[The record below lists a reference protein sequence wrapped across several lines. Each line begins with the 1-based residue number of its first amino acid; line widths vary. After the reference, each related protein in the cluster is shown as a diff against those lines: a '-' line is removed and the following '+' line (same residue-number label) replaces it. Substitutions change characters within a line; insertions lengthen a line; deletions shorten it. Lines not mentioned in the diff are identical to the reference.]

1 MSRMSASTPKL
12 TLSDDRLFPA
22 EPRTRK
28 VARRLYASVSALP
41 IISPHGHVPPQWLA
55 DDTPFTDPTGLLLT
69 PDHYINRL
77 LHANGVD
84 LDHLGVAEGP
94 LSEDAARA
102 AFRTFCAHWPVFAGT
117 AMSYWMREQLV
128 GIFGVTV
135 RPSAASADAI
145 YDTIAAQL
153 AEPAFRPRA
162 LLKSFGIGFLAT
174 TDDPCDDLAVHD
186 RIGRQASIATRVA
199 PTFRPDR
206 YLEPA
211 RPDWVA
217 LTRAL
222 GDAAGVD
229 TSTLAGFT
237 EAMEIRRRY
246 FKDHGAVST
255 DHSHADLGTLFLDP
269 AEGERL
275 YALAQRGEASADECT
290 TLRRHLFTDQA
301 RMACEDGLT
310 MTAHPAVARNH
321 DPEAFGR
328 FGADVGADI
337 PTGVE
342 ATRALAPL
350 LGRFGN
356 HPNFTLVLFTIDET
370 AFSRELGPLAGWYR
384 AVHVGVP
391 WWFLDAPDAILRF
404 KSAVTEMA
412 GFSRLSGMIDDTRAF
427 FSIPARHDMSRRLD
441 ATHLARLVAE
451 HRLDEDE
458 ALEIAH
464 RLVVDQ
470 PTKVFHL

>member
-1 MSRMSASTPKL
+1 MSASTPKL
-12 TLSDDRLFPA
+12 SLNDDRLFPA
-22 EPRTRK
+22 EPPARK
-28 VARRLYASVSALP
+28 VARGIYRSVRDLP

-55 DDTPFTDPTGLLLT
+55 DDTPFADPTTLLLT

-84 LDHLGVAEGP
+84 LEHLGVAQGELG
-94 LSEDAARA
+94 EDAARA
-102 AFRTFCAHWPVFAGT
+102 AFRTFCDHWPDFAGT

-135 RPSAASADAI
+135 RPSAETADRI
-145 YDTIAAQL
+145 YDRIAGQL
-153 AEPAFRPRA
+153 AEPEFQPRA
-162 LLKSFGIGFLAT
+162 LLDTFGIRFLAT

-186 RIGRQASIATRVA
+186 RIDREVAITTRVA

-206 YLEPA
+206 YLEPG
-211 RPDWVA
+211 RPDWPE

-246 FKDHGAVST
+246 FKDHGAVSS
-255 DHSHADLGTLFLDP
+255 DHSHADLGTLFLDA
-269 AEGERL
+269 AEGERI
-275 YALAQRGEASADECT
+275 YALAQRGEASADECLA
-290 TLRRHLFTDQA
+290 LRRHLFTDQA

-321 DPEAFGR
+321 DPDAFAR

-337 PTGVE
+337 PLGVE
-342 ATRALAPL
+342 ATRGLQPL
-350 LGRFGN
+350 LAAFGN

-370 AFSRELGPLAGWYR
+370 VYSRELGPLAGWYR

-441 ATHLARLVAE
+441 AAHLARLVVE

-458 ALEIAH
+458 ALDIAH
-464 RLVVDQ
+464 RLVVEQ
-470 PTKVFHL
+470 PAKVFHL